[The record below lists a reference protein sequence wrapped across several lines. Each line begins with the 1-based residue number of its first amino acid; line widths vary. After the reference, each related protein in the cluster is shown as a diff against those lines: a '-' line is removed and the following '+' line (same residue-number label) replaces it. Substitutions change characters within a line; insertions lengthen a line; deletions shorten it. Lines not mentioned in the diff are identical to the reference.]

1 MTEQELAILQKVV
14 LVLIQVCIPPLLA
27 WAIVEAK
34 RYIDQLRKQEQ
45 WKHVFWAVTS
55 AVGAA
60 EQLGLSDQLEKY
72 GESKLAVAIAFVEA
86 QLAAAGVP
94 LDVDEY
100 ADAIR
105 AMIEAEVREK
115 FPPAKEPGWVGEDGD
130 GGLLAGGQ
138 SYGGNAM
145 PKPGP

>member
-1 MTEQELAILQKVV
+1 VGV
-14 LVLIQVCIPPLLA
+14 VCIPPLLA
-27 WAIVEAK
+27 WAITEAK
-34 RYIDQLRKQEQ
+34 RYIDQLREQEE
-45 WKHVFWAVTS
+45 WKRVFWAVTS

-60 EQLGLSDQLEKY
+60 EQLGLTGQLEKY
-72 GESKLAVAIAFVEA
+72 GESKLNVAIRFVEA

-115 FPPAKEPGWVGEDGD
+115 FPPALEEREWVEEDGD
-130 GGLLAGGQ
+130 GGRMILGDR
-138 SYGGNAM
+138 
-145 PKPGP
+145 

>member
-1 MTEQELAILQKVV
+1 MTEQELAILQKIV
-14 LVLIQVCIPPLLA
+14 LVLIQICIPPLLA
-27 WAIVEAK
+27 WAIAEAK
-34 RYIDQLRKQEQ
+34 RYIDQLREQEE
-45 WKHVFWAVTS
+45 WKRVFWAVTS

-60 EQLGLSDQLEKY
+60 EQLGLTGQLETY
-72 GESKLAVAIAFVEA
+72 GDSKLNVAIAFVEA

-115 FPPAKEPGWVGEDGD
+115 FPPAKPALAEWVGEDGD
-130 GGLLAGGQ
+130 GGLVKAPR
-138 SYGGNAM
+138 STM
-145 PKPGP
+145 PGA

>member
-1 MTEQELAILQKVV
+1 MTEQELAILQKIV

-27 WAIVEAK
+27 WAIAEAK
-34 RYIDQLRKQEQ
+34 RYIDQLREQEE
-45 WKHVFWAVTS
+45 WKRVFWAVGS

-60 EQLGLSDQLEKY
+60 EQLGLTGQLEAY
-72 GESKLAVAIAFVEA
+72 GETKLDVAISFVEA

-100 ADAIR
+100 SDAIR

-115 FPPAKEPGWVGEDGD
+115 FPPASGEREWIDEDGD
-130 GGLLAGGQ
+130 GGRMILGTQ
-138 SYGGNAM
+138 
-145 PKPGP
+145 

>member
-27 WAIVEAK
+27 WAIGEAK
-34 RYIDQLRKQEQ
+34 RAIDQLRKEED
-45 WKHVFWAVTS
+45 WRRVFWAVDA
-55 AVGAA
+55 AVSAA
-60 EQLGLSDQLEKY
+60 EQLGLTGQLEAY
-72 GESKLAVAIAFVEA
+72 GKTKLDVAIALVEA

-105 AMIEAEVREK
+105 AMIEAEVHDK
-115 FPPAKEPGWVGEDGD
+115 FPPARGPDWIAEDGD
-130 GGLLAGGQ
+130 GGRMA
-138 SYGGNAM
+138 
-145 PKPGP
+145 PGRAR